1 MLILSR
7 KAGERVVIDG
17 GIEVEILQVRGDRVK
32 IGFVA
37 PLSVTIHRKEI
48 QEIVDKEQG
57 K

>member
-48 QEIVDKEQG
+48 QEIVNKEQG

>member
-17 GIEVEILQVRGDRVK
+17 GIEVEIVQVRGNRVK

-37 PLSVTIHRKEI
+37 PRSVTIHREEI
-48 QEIVDKEQG
+48 QEIVDKENG